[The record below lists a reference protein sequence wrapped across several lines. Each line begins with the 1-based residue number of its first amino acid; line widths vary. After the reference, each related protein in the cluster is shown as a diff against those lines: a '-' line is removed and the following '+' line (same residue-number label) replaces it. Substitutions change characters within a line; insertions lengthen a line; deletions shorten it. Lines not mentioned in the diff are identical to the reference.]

1 MRPGQSVLCSAP
13 AGSWVHIWLQRQTE
27 GELSLALH
35 ICEGKVLNCN
45 FLRWMLR
52 WTTLW
57 WRGKRFPRFEGGR
70 GLPRGQGGGQS
81 PLGDDQGWNCIC
93 FDFRYCDLLK
103 LILNTLIWK
112 SMKVKFCLVL
122 FWWHWKIF
130 DYIGNKSLM
139 KVKFHG
145 GALAFSGWNYCI

>member
-1 MRPGQSVLCSAP
+1 MRPWTSVLCSAP
-13 AGSWVHIWLQRQTE
+13 PGSWVHIWLQRQTE

-35 ICEGKVLNCN
+35 ICVGKVLNCG
-45 FLRWMLR
+45 FLKVDVALNNPVVKGEKVSKIW
-52 WTTLW
+52 
-57 WRGKRFPRFEGGR
+57 GGR